1 MVTIGERLRLERE
14 RTRLNQTAFGELAGV
29 QRNTQA
35 NYESDQRT
43 PDAAYLSAL
52 IPHGVD
58 VWFVL
63 TGERFPA
70 TADTISGPAARLLEI
85 FGALSPEAKT
95 ALLGVA
101 EALAVPRP

>member
-1 MVTIGERLRLERE
+1 MSTFGDRLRSEREATGLSQTEFGER
-14 RTRLNQTAFGELAGV
+14 GGV
-29 QRNTQA
+29 RKGAQA
-35 NYESDQRT
+35 NYESGVRS
-43 PDAAYLSAL
+43 PDADYLVAISSV
-52 IPHGVD
+52 GVD
-58 VWFVL
+58 VWFIL

-70 TADTISGPAARLLEI
+70 AADTITGPAARLLEI